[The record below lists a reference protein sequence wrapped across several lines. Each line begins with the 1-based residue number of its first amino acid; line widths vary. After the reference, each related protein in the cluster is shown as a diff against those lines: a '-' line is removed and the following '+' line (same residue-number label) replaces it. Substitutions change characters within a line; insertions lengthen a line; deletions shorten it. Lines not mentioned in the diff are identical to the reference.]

1 MYRDRNEV
9 HEFSQWVNS
18 MSQDFMTGALTFRDE
33 NKNPITN
40 GYAVIMD
47 WAFLQQHQI
56 SMPSI
61 VDDVDFPPKCGQSRN
76 NATQ

>member
-1 MYRDRNEV
+1 MRAMQKSYIINWKEKRRIFRRKKGEHEMYRDRNEV

-47 WAFLQQHQI
+47 
-56 SMPSI
+56 
-61 VDDVDFPPKCGQSRN
+61 
-76 NATQ
+76 